1 MTAAGILAANVAAM
15 LIGRN
20 EATNGESGSSSDKN
34 NIELNNFVYIEG
46 SQEDTQIQSKL
57 VAAKNLKKSNKQI
70 KCYCNDE
77 SVCPEQ
83 DSDVATGAGKKA
95 PAVAQD
101 NANKP
106 YEIDNDFLLDMN
118 SHQREKALNGNKNE
132 PMRLLNIEKL
142 LNATSGNIRQCMTN
156 TVCFTKRLLRGNGD
170 YWYKYTC
177 DQSPADSIRGQVIE
191 FRDCKINTSNE
202 IDRSHV
208 KDKSSEFCCNEQ
220 DYCNVNLHP
229 IVASRD
235 LEDLPHSIGDKKP
248 KGGNKKPSPVNK
260 DSSLI
265 SSGSSSSNN
274 NINYPNDRIPI
285 RTNNNNNN
293 NNNNHNN
300 IGSIAG
306 SGGASGLF
314 LLNPVNI
321 SLSVVLFLFFFII
334 VFLLACFLFNK
345 SRNLK
350 KKLKNT
356 KSVSKNLLEKKKIVV
371 EKEDTEPKEEQ
382 NFSSSSSTKSSLSA
396 CSHLTGK
403 IRFVNT

>member
-118 SHQREKALNGNKNE
+118 SHQREKALNGKKNE

-274 NINYPNDRIPI
+274 NINYPNDRIPS
-285 RTNNNNNN
+285 RTNNNN